1 MHAKL
6 LNRQFT
12 GHREPALT
20 RYTIVDGWMDGC
32 MNGWMVFSQE

>member
-1 MHAKL
+1 MQQL

-20 RYTIVDGWMDGC
+20 RYTIVDGWMDG
-32 MNGWMVFSQE
+32 WMYEWMDGV